1 MPGKARRVAS
11 RQAQLSRRRRK
22 QQRGGPV
29 PQPAAQA
36 PAIVDG
42 AQAETVAEPPPAPA
56 PGAAA
61 PPPAAEARAAAAP
74 AAAATQ
80 PAAAARRPAASRVER
95 VAASNY
101 VGPELRRILLLAS
114 VVLAVII
121 VLGILL

>member
-42 AQAETVAEPPPAPA
+42 AQAETVAEPPTA

-61 PPPAAEARAAAAP
+61 PSPAPEARAAAAP
-74 AAAATQ
+74 AAAATA
-80 PAAAARRPAASRVER
+80 PVAPARRPVASRGER
-95 VAASNY
+95 AVAVNY

-114 VVLAVII
+114 VVLAAII